1 MAKATGKVSIGA
13 RAAAATGV
21 LKTALNSIAYIAI
34 IQAVIAVANTIITK
48 FDEVVNAYQN
58 GITKLK
64 DLSSEIKSL
73 ESEQSS
79 LNSELKE
86 SKERLYELQQLEMPT
101 LFEKDEIE
109 NLKEY
114 NKQLELQIRLKNLEL
129 EQKKQEANKTAQE
142 TFKSSQIDDYVYDD
156 PFTENFEWWEYV
168 LNTISANN
176 YAGIKNVFQ
185 NLTNIIQG
193 NTWEQQMDYL
203 KKSENSLTNYEDAE
217 QALRNYQIIM
227 DNFDNYQ
234 KHIAESKTITS
245 EDIYNIFGENM
256 LEKLNVRIDDFT
268 AFLDKMGTG
277 DYAKKYLLQLQDKS
291 NKAKS
296 SLDDYISNLSERYQE
311 WQTELLGL
319 NPDDK
324 NNEQRI
330 KQLNEAIERA
340 ADIIDYYSRDKNF
353 TDVYNNA
360 DYSDTVVKLEALA
373 KAGKLTEDTFWNV
386 EGIESFAAA
395 LEAVGT
401 TDIDTVIHD
410 IINEV
415 QKSDQAE
422 QSAADGF
429 ENLSDKIAKIKENAS
444 GTMSDIQT
452 FSDAIDKINNGESL
466 DYDGIMNLIAIE
478 PSIAQN
484 IVKVADGYTIAVD
497 DLIAANNKYK
507 ESNKDSIED
516 EIKSVTESIAEKEA
530 LMPKLLQ
537 QKEQWEKE
545 LELHISDERD
555 TELQLR
561 IDGIDGQIE
570 ELNELKSVLATL
582 NITLN
587 EFNNSSSIEA
597 VSLEQLSNGY
607 DLLNDVS
614 EEYNENGTI
623 NLSTLQKIKDT
634 YPKLKSVIDNYLSG
648 IINENELISELSN
661 AYKTDEDNY
670 YKYLLLKLG
679 YDEDYIKSAY
689 EGNDNIVDYFA
700 ENYKIDLKNFQSYIS
715 RKQAIQEAFDKMV
728 GGGISEFWTE
738 EGGYTDSFL
747 NLKDDARVII
757 DGIIDEYK
765 EAISDLDF
773 YTKREQ
779 LNEDLNGIKDRTY
792 SVLNAGNDSDSSSS
806 SNESSKTF
814 NWIETA
820 IEKVS
825 KAASRLGNIVSN
837 TFKSWTDRNSALKKQ
852 ISEVN
857 KEIDLQQKAYE
868 VYTQKADSVGLS
880 DYWTDKVRNGSIDIS
895 VITDEDL
902 ADKIDEFK
910 EWYDKAQDCKEAV
923 DELKE
928 SLSELYKTSFDN
940 VIAKFGDIISEID
953 FNKSMLEEKISR
965 SAQSSYVSFDKNQA
979 ALRKN
984 IGYYERLIA
993 QEKRNI
999 AQLEKEKAELTAI
1012 LRLGIQNG
1020 TIIEGTEEWAAMR
1033 DKINDVTLAVER
1045 ANTSLLDYGESINEI
1060 YEKLFD
1066 NISKNFDHKL
1076 NEIQHLSS
1084 SYDIGIS
1091 MLEAKGYLGSVN
1103 FYTALQD
1110 SQRESLG
1117 LLKQELASLQKAF
1130 AESGAEEYSDEW
1142 FEMRAKILDVNKA
1155 IREGE
1160 LSLLEY
1166 AKALREIEWEH
1177 FDYLQERISDI
1188 TTEADFLIDLLDGST
1203 LYDDKGNFTDKGLAA
1218 LGLHAQNYNV
1228 YMAQADKYYRELLSV
1243 EKELASDPYNTDLVK
1258 RKEELLEL
1266 QQKSILAAEDEKQA
1280 MIDLAKSGIE
1290 AELNALKELI
1300 RAYTDALDSAKSLH
1314 DYQRK
1319 IADQTSEI
1327 ASLEKQLLAYE
1338 NDSSEEARVTKQ
1350 KLQSGLDKAK
1360 DDLKETEYEKYISE
1374 QKELLDN
1381 LYADYEENM
1390 NRRLDNVDALL
1401 EDMIRTVN
1409 DNAGEISDTLSDTAR
1424 EVGYELSDSMQI
1436 IWSNAAGTITDAV
1449 SLYGD
1454 NFSDELTTVNQALSQ
1469 IETNTAAF
1477 IEAANNFASQSI
1489 SEIKS
1494 EIGALS
1500 NAISGSQSGFTD
1512 NGSDSSVGS
1521 DTSVE
1526 PAPSASPAPAPNP
1539 APVTNPPP
1547 EKEIEIGGKINAGNA
1562 LIYDYAGAPVSEG
1575 ERQVFANDP
1584 IYTVLGELN
1593 GFLKVR
1599 WHKLNSGVTGWFRKT
1614 DVTAYKNGGLANYT
1628 GLAQVDGTPSKPE
1641 YVLNPDE
1648 TKNFLALNETLKHI
1662 DLEKL
1667 NASGI
1672 LPKLEDFVNTNGML
1686 SDIRTLQRA
1695 EFSSAM
1701 GDVNITIPIERVED
1715 YNDFV
1720 NQLRNDRQFEKLVQ
1734 AMTVDRAV
1742 GKSALAK
1749 NKFRW

>member
-1 MAKATGKVSIGA
+1 
-13 RAAAATGV
+13 
-21 LKTALNSIAYIAI
+21 
-34 IQAVIAVANTIITK
+34 
-48 FDEVVNAYQN
+48 
-58 GITKLK
+58 
-64 DLSSEIKSL
+64 
-73 ESEQSS
+73 
-79 LNSELKE
+79 
-86 SKERLYELQQLEMPT
+86 
-101 LFEKDEIE
+101 
-109 NLKEY
+109 
-114 NKQLELQIRLKNLEL
+114 
-129 EQKKQEANKTAQE
+129 
-142 TFKSSQIDDYVYDD
+142 
-156 PFTENFEWWEYV
+156 
-168 LNTISANN
+168 
-176 YAGIKNVFQ
+176 
-185 NLTNIIQG
+185 
-193 NTWEQQMDYL
+193 
-203 KKSENSLTNYEDAE
+203 
-217 QALRNYQIIM
+217 
-227 DNFDNYQ
+227 
-234 KHIAESKTITS
+234 
-245 EDIYNIFGENM
+245 
-256 LEKLNVRIDDFT
+256 
-268 AFLDKMGTG
+268 
-277 DYAKKYLLQLQDKS
+277 
-291 NKAKS
+291 
-296 SLDDYISNLSERYQE
+296 
-311 WQTELLGL
+311 
-319 NPDDK
+319 
-324 NNEQRI
+324 
-330 KQLNEAIERA
+330 
-340 ADIIDYYSRDKNF
+340 
-353 TDVYNNA
+353 
-360 DYSDTVVKLEALA
+360 
-373 KAGKLTEDTFWNV
+373 
-386 EGIESFAAA
+386 
-395 LEAVGT
+395 
-401 TDIDTVIHD
+401 
-410 IINEV
+410 
-415 QKSDQAE
+415 
-422 QSAADGF
+422 
-429 ENLSDKIAKIKENAS
+429 
-444 GTMSDIQT
+444 
-452 FSDAIDKINNGESL
+452 
-466 DYDGIMNLIAIE
+466 
-478 PSIAQN
+478 
-484 IVKVADGYTIAVD
+484 
-497 DLIAANNKYK
+497 
-507 ESNKDSIED
+507 
-516 EIKSVTESIAEKEA
+516 
-530 LMPKLLQ
+530 
-537 QKEQWEKE
+537 
-545 LELHISDERD
+545 
-555 TELQLR
+555 
-561 IDGIDGQIE
+561 
-570 ELNELKSVLATL
+570 
-582 NITLN
+582 
-587 EFNNSSSIEA
+587 
-597 VSLEQLSNGY
+597 
-607 DLLNDVS
+607 
-614 EEYNENGTI
+614 
-623 NLSTLQKIKDT
+623 
-634 YPKLKSVIDNYLSG
+634 
-648 IINENELISELSN
+648 SN

-679 YDEDYIKSAY
+679 YDEDFIKSAY

-728 GGGISEFWTE
+728 GGGISEYWTE

-747 NLKDDARVII
+747 NLKDDAKVII

-792 SVLNAGNDSDSSSS
+792 SVLNAGNDSDSSGSSNS

-825 KAASRLGNIVSN
+825 KAASRFGNIVSN

-895 VITDEDL
+895 VITDDDL

-940 VIAKFGDIISEID
+940 TIAKFSDIISEID

-1045 ANTSLLDYGESINEI
+1045 ANNSLLDYGESINEI

-1228 YMAQADKYYRELLSV
+1228 YMAQADKYYRELLSI

-1290 AELNALKELI
+1290 AELSALKELI
-1300 RAYTDALDSAKSLH
+1300 QAYTDALDSAKSLH

-1547 EKEIEIGGKINAGNA
+1547 EKEIEVGGKINAGNA

>member
-1 MAKATGKVSIGA
+1 MSAKWGIFGKSFNEIGQAIKGRINDVNNALAVTNDLSASLKDSPSICARLFPSKESIQSKLIDVDKLYPKIDDKQFDSVLNKLLKVDKQVLSGKKTWHNYFSALKEGEEWQIDFVKNADLQKASLDDVKVAYESARQSAIDHNTALQQQTLGFKAAT
-13 RAAAATGV
+13 AAANV
-21 LKTALNSIAYIAI
+21 LKTAFNAIAYMAI

-234 KHIAESKTITS
+234 KHMAESKTITS

-330 KQLNEAIERA
+330 NQLNEAIERA
-340 ADIIDYYSRDKNF
+340 ADVIDYYSRDKNF

-395 LEAVGT
+395 LEDVGT
-401 TDIDTVIHD
+401 TDIENVIHD
-410 IINEV
+410 IINKV
-415 QKSDQAE
+415 QKSDQAA

-429 ENLSDKIAKIKENAS
+429 ENLSDKIATIKENAS

-661 AYKTDEDNY
+661 AYNTDEDNY

-679 YDEDYIKSAY
+679 YDEDFIKSAY
-689 EGNDNIVDYFA
+689 EGNDNIVDY
-700 ENYKIDLKNFQSYIS
+700 
-715 RKQAIQEAFDKMV
+715 
-728 GGGISEFWTE
+728 
-738 EGGYTDSFL
+738 
-747 NLKDDARVII
+747 
-757 DGIIDEYK
+757 
-765 EAISDLDF
+765 
-773 YTKREQ
+773 
-779 LNEDLNGIKDRTY
+779 
-792 SVLNAGNDSDSSSS
+792 
-806 SNESSKTF
+806 
-814 NWIETA
+814 
-820 IEKVS
+820 
-825 KAASRLGNIVSN
+825 
-837 TFKSWTDRNSALKKQ
+837 
-852 ISEVN
+852 
-857 KEIDLQQKAYE
+857 
-868 VYTQKADSVGLS
+868 
-880 DYWTDKVRNGSIDIS
+880 
-895 VITDEDL
+895 
-902 ADKIDEFK
+902 
-910 EWYDKAQDCKEAV
+910 
-923 DELKE
+923 
-928 SLSELYKTSFDN
+928 
-940 VIAKFGDIISEID
+940 
-953 FNKSMLEEKISR
+953 
-965 SAQSSYVSFDKNQA
+965 
-979 ALRKN
+979 
-984 IGYYERLIA
+984 
-993 QEKRNI
+993 
-999 AQLEKEKAELTAI
+999 
-1012 LRLGIQNG
+1012 
-1020 TIIEGTEEWAAMR
+1020 
-1033 DKINDVTLAVER
+1033 
-1045 ANTSLLDYGESINEI
+1045 
-1060 YEKLFD
+1060 
-1066 NISKNFDHKL
+1066 
-1076 NEIQHLSS
+1076 
-1084 SYDIGIS
+1084 
-1091 MLEAKGYLGSVN
+1091 
-1103 FYTALQD
+1103 
-1110 SQRESLG
+1110 
-1117 LLKQELASLQKAF
+1117 
-1130 AESGAEEYSDEW
+1130 
-1142 FEMRAKILDVNKA
+1142 
-1155 IREGE
+1155 
-1160 LSLLEY
+1160 
-1166 AKALREIEWEH
+1166 
-1177 FDYLQERISDI
+1177 
-1188 TTEADFLIDLLDGST
+1188 
-1203 LYDDKGNFTDKGLAA
+1203 
-1218 LGLHAQNYNV
+1218 
-1228 YMAQADKYYRELLSV
+1228 
-1243 EKELASDPYNTDLVK
+1243 
-1258 RKEELLEL
+1258 
-1266 QQKSILAAEDEKQA
+1266 
-1280 MIDLAKSGIE
+1280 
-1290 AELNALKELI
+1290 
-1300 RAYTDALDSAKSLH
+1300 
-1314 DYQRK
+1314 
-1319 IADQTSEI
+1319 
-1327 ASLEKQLLAYE
+1327 
-1338 NDSSEEARVTKQ
+1338 
-1350 KLQSGLDKAK
+1350 
-1360 DDLKETEYEKYISE
+1360 
-1374 QKELLDN
+1374 
-1381 LYADYEENM
+1381 
-1390 NRRLDNVDALL
+1390 
-1401 EDMIRTVN
+1401 
-1409 DNAGEISDTLSDTAR
+1409 
-1424 EVGYELSDSMQI
+1424 
-1436 IWSNAAGTITDAV
+1436 
-1449 SLYGD
+1449 
-1454 NFSDELTTVNQALSQ
+1454 
-1469 IETNTAAF
+1469 
-1477 IEAANNFASQSI
+1477 
-1489 SEIKS
+1489 
-1494 EIGALS
+1494 
-1500 NAISGSQSGFTD
+1500 
-1512 NGSDSSVGS
+1512 
-1521 DTSVE
+1521 
-1526 PAPSASPAPAPNP
+1526 
-1539 APVTNPPP
+1539 
-1547 EKEIEIGGKINAGNA
+1547 
-1562 LIYDYAGAPVSEG
+1562 
-1575 ERQVFANDP
+1575 
-1584 IYTVLGELN
+1584 
-1593 GFLKVR
+1593 
-1599 WHKLNSGVTGWFRKT
+1599 
-1614 DVTAYKNGGLANYT
+1614 
-1628 GLAQVDGTPSKPE
+1628 
-1641 YVLNPDE
+1641 
-1648 TKNFLALNETLKHI
+1648 
-1662 DLEKL
+1662 
-1667 NASGI
+1667 
-1672 LPKLEDFVNTNGML
+1672 
-1686 SDIRTLQRA
+1686 
-1695 EFSSAM
+1695 
-1701 GDVNITIPIERVED
+1701 
-1715 YNDFV
+1715 
-1720 NQLRNDRQFEKLVQ
+1720 
-1734 AMTVDRAV
+1734 
-1742 GKSALAK
+1742 
-1749 NKFRW
+1749 

>member
-857 KEIDLQQKAYE
+857 KEIELQQKAYE